1 MMRGSATL
9 TSFCSSG
16 SSILAGPT
24 AGSVDV
30 ALVRECSCCARSTR
44 ESTSLHQTTWRT
56 GSAFGPWMDDCCTES
71 VASVG
76 SGAVRDGGPSR
87 APEGVASG
95 EAVRGPMFMF
105 ANESDKVRS
114 C

>member
-1 MMRGSATL
+1 
-9 TSFCSSG
+9 
-16 SSILAGPT
+16 
-24 AGSVDV
+24 
-30 ALVRECSCCARSTR
+30 
-44 ESTSLHQTTWRT
+44 
-56 GSAFGPWMDDCCTES
+56 MDDCCTES